1 MLEEQLLEEIAIYE
15 VVDDVLVE
23 REVEFVVF
31 DDNFY
36 DNMGMDIV
44 F

>member
-15 VVDDVLVE
+15 VVDDVLIE

>member
-1 MLEEQLLEEIAIYE
+1 MLEEQLLEETAIYE